1 METLTARVFTLSD
14 RASAGEMHDESGPAL
29 RDRLQEAGF
38 QVQSVEVLADDAD
51 QLRALLG
58 VAAEEVDLVVTTGG
72 TGLTPRD
79 VTPQAVLPV
88 LDYEVPGLGELMRQ
102 RGLAKTPMSS
112 LSRSLGGVRGRCLV
126 LCVPGSVS
134 GAVESLEAVLPIL
147 SHAIGQLHGRTG
159 HHHR

>member
-1 METLTARVFTLSD
+1 MEALTARVITLSD
-14 RASAGEMHDESGPAL
+14 RASAGEMRDESGPAL
-29 RDRLQEAGF
+29 RDRLEEAGF

-58 VAAEEVDLVVTTGG
+58 VSSQEVDLVVTTGG

-102 RGLAKTPMSS
+102 RGLEKTPMSS
-112 LSRSLGGVRGRCLV
+112 LSRSLGGVRGTCLI
-126 LCVPGSVS
+126 LCVPGSVK
-134 GAVESLEAVLPIL
+134 GAVESLDAVLPIL
-147 SHAIGQLHGRTG
+147 PHAIGQLHGRTG
-159 HHHR
+159 HHPA